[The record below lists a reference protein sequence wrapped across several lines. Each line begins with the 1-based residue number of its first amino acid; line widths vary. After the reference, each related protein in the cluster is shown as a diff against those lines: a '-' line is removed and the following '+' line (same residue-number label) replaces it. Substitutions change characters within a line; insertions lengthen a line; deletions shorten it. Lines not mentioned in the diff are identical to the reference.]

1 MSNITD
7 ASGQILAVTPGP
19 NVSCSPRGGDGVS
32 IGVHLGQAERNAR
45 RTGVHTGFTK
55 MMNGTSNIR
64 TAMVFDK
71 GYVYQP
77 RVNTGSNPTLIEYCH
92 RNDILPLYR
101 SETGGMAFVYNRQT
115 DRLEQIQNNPDDYRA
130 ANSGRITTFLRPA
143 SENAHTFK
151 NQYRF
156 FGHKA
161 HNSRLNAVGAR
172 KIDYYNRLY
181 GKNYGPE
188 WREKSKLDI
197 EYLVMVGRYNE
208 WHPMYPR

>member
-1 MSNITD
+1 MYVQERLRTPNGRPVVLLNIDTTDIQVDKSTDGLAQQQTFSGDRNKGHCYLMSNITD

-55 MMNGTSNIR
+55 MMNGTSNIG

-130 ANSGRITTFLRPA
+130 ANSGRITTFLRP
-143 SENAHTFK
+143 EFK
-151 NQYRF
+151 N
-156 FGHKA
+156 
-161 HNSRLNAVGAR
+161 LC
-172 KIDYYNRLY
+172 
-181 GKNYGPE
+181 
-188 WREKSKLDI
+188 
-197 EYLVMVGRYNE
+197 
-208 WHPMYPR
+208 